1 MTTSEAILPEEG
13 QIVTVRDRRWV
24 VTDVVGSALA
34 AESRELAQHLVALS
48 SVEDDGLG
56 EELRAVWEL
65 EPGARVL
72 SRSTLP
78 EPTGLD
84 DPEHLDA
91 LLNAVRWAAVSTAD
105 HKNVQSPFRSGIE
118 IDDYQLDP
126 VMRAIDMPRANL
138 LIADDVGLGK
148 TIEAGLIMLELL
160 VRHRANR
167 MLVVCP
173 AGLQI
178 KWQEEMRDK
187 FGLDFRIVDS
197 ELMRTL
203 RRSRGIHANPWFH
216 FPRLITSIDYLKRD
230 RPRQLFRE
238 TLPPQG
244 ESAYPRRYDLLVL
257 DEAQNC
263 APSGRG
269 KYAIDS
275 QRTET
280 IRELAPHFEHKL
292 FLSATP
298 HNGYS
303 ESFSALLELLDDQRF
318 ARGTMPDEAQLRR
331 VMIRRLKDDITD
343 EHGNPRFPRREL
355 TPLEVEYTAEERA
368 VHELLTQYGDLRL
381 QACESNR
388 ERFASAF
395 VLKTLKKRLFSSPAA
410 FARTLETHRKTLSK
424 CAVSSEHALV
434 AQLQQADEDFAFDD
448 EYEAAVE
455 DALAIAGGV
464 LGESSSSERQL
475 VERMQQWA
483 SSAAASGDSKVNLL
497 IEWLRSQVLTDG
509 SWNRERVLIFTE
521 YRDTQKWLVEKLAV
535 AGLAAPGRLEV
546 IFGGMTSDER
556 ERIKA
561 HFQHDPDETDVRILV
576 ATDCASEGV
585 DLQRHCS
592 KLVHMEIPWN
602 PNRLEQRNGR
612 IDRRGQKRTPE
623 IYHFVSSGYLERMKS
638 NNHTPASGLD
648 GDLEFLARAAAKVET
663 IRQDLGKVGTVIAD
677 QVEQAM
683 LGQRSTLDTSK
694 AEEDASRARKQLKF
708 ERDVKERV
716 KGLRAGLAETRT
728 QLALTPEGIKGT
740 VETALELAGHPELIE
755 TDLPDATNGA
765 AFKIPD
771 LPGSWSRCAE
781 GLEDPVSLRRRPIT
795 FDHEVAEGRTDV
807 VLAHLNHRLVQMSLR
822 LLRAEIWQTD
832 QKKKLHRITVRSVP
846 RGRVNQPV
854 LVAHGRLMV
863 VGSTH
868 QRLHEELITS
878 GGHILDGRW
887 ERLSQSALDDLLT
900 NSVAPAVPVEDVQG
914 LLAAVQKVRDR
925 LMTALEARMR
935 ERAESIQRELEK
947 RLERDVG
954 DITSIMDEL
963 VTTIQSGLQDRD
975 AEQLFLEGLEPDE
988 QQQLERNRSALE
1000 RRLAEI
1006 PSELDEEVDSIRAR
1020 YADPTP
1026 RMFPLAVTILVPG
1039 VTGNA

>member
-1 MTTSEAILPEEG
+1 MTDHALLPEEG
-13 QIVTVRDRRWV
+13 QIVSVRDRRWV
-24 VTDVVGSALA
+24 VTDIVGSAL
-34 AESRELAQHLVALS
+34 ETSGQDEAQHLIELA

-84 DPEHLDA
+84 APKHFDA
-91 LLNAVRWAAVSTAD
+91 LLNAVRWAAVSNAD

-118 IDDYQLDP
+118 IDDFQLDP

-173 AGLQI
+173 AGLQL

-187 FGLDFRIVDS
+187 FGLEFRIVDS
-197 ELMRTL
+197 GLMKTL
-203 RRSRGIHANPWFH
+203 RRTRGIHANPWTH

-238 TLPPQG
+238 TLPPHG
-244 ESAYPRRYDLLVL
+244 ESSYPRRYDLLVL
-257 DEAQNC
+257 DEVQNC

-275 QRTET
+275 QRTEA
-280 IRELAPHFEHKL
+280 IRELSPHFEHKL

-318 ARGTMPDEAQLRR
+318 ARGTMPDEGQLRK

-343 EHGNPRFPRREL
+343 EEGNPRFPRREL
-355 TPLEVEYTAEERA
+355 TPLEVEYTPQERE
-368 VHELLTQYGDLRL
+368 VHDLLTRYGEIRL
-381 QACESNR
+381 GACESNR
-388 ERFASAF
+388 DRFATTF

-410 FARTLETHRKTLSK
+410 FSRTLETHRKTLSK
-424 CAVSSEHALV
+424 QATTSERGLIAR
-434 AQLQQADEDFAFDD
+434 LQRTEEDFAYDD
-448 EYEAAVE
+448 EFEMAVE
-455 DALAIAGGV
+455 DAVSLATGVIGG
-464 LGESSSSERQL
+464 SEAP
-475 VERMQQWA
+475 ERKLIKEMQAWA
-483 SSAAASGDSKVNLL
+483 STAMATGDSKVELL
-497 IEWLRSQVLTDG
+497 IDWLQGQVMTDG

-521 YRDTQKWLVEKLAV
+521 YRDTQKWLIEKLAV
-535 AGLAAPGRLEV
+535 AGLAEPGRVEI
-546 IFGGMTSDER
+546 IFGGMDTEER

-612 IDRRGQKRTPE
+612 IDRRGQRRTPE
-623 IYHFVSSGYLERMKS
+623 IYHFVSSGYRERLAGAG
-638 NNHTPASGLD
+638 HGTTAGLD
-648 GDLEFLARAAAKVET
+648 ADLEFLARAAEKVET
-663 IRQDLGKVGTVIAD
+663 IRQDIGKVGTVIAD

-683 LGQRSTLDTSK
+683 LGQRSSLDTAK
-694 AEEDASRARKQLKF
+694 AEADASQARKQLKF
-708 ERDVKERV
+708 ERDVRERIQR
-716 KGLRAGLAETRT
+716 LRSGLAETRT
-728 QLALTPEGIKGT
+728 QLALTPGAVKGA
-740 VETALELAGHPELIE
+740 VESALKLAGHPSLMG
-755 TDLPDATNGA
+755 TSLPDAPTGS
-765 AFKIPD
+765 AFKIPE
-771 LPGSWSRCAE
+771 LPGSWSRCSE

-795 FDHEVAEGRTDV
+795 FDHGVAEGRTDV

-822 LLRAEIWQTD
+822 LLRAELWQTD
-832 QKKKLHRITVRSVP
+832 TNKKLHRITARCASP
-846 RGRVNQPV
+846 KLIDQPV
-854 LVAHGRLMV
+854 LIAHGRLMV
-863 VGSTH
+863 IGSTH
-868 QRLHEELITS
+868 QRLHEEMITS
-878 GGHILDGRW
+878 GGCIVDGRW
-887 ERLSQSALDDLLT
+887 ERLNQTMLEELLSSSFDD
-900 NSVAPAVPVEDVQG
+900 PAAGEDAQG
-914 LLAAVQKVRDR
+914 LLTLFESVRDR
-925 LMTALEARMR
+925 LMSALEARMR
-935 ERAESIQRELEK
+935 ERTTSIQRDLEK
-947 RLERDVG
+947 RLDRDIH
-954 DITSIMDEL
+954 DITSIMEEL
-963 VTTIQSGLQDRD
+963 TTTIESGLSSRD
-975 AEQLFLEGLEPDE
+975 GGQLFLEGLEPDE

-1000 RRLAEI
+1000 RRLAAIPAELRAEI
-1006 PSELDEEVDSIRAR
+1006 GSIRAR

-1039 VTGNA
+1039 EAADA

>member
-1 MTTSEAILPEEG
+1 MTSTLPEEG

-24 VTDVVGSALA
+24 VTDVVGSAVDA
-34 AESRELAQHLVALS
+34 NKGDQPQHLVALA

-56 EELRAVWEL
+56 EELRAVWQL

-84 DPEHLDA
+84 EPEHLDA
-91 LLNAVRWAAVSTAD
+91 LLNAVRWASVSTAD

-126 VMRAIDMPRANL
+126 VVRAIDMPRANL

-160 VRHRANR
+160 ERHRANR

-178 KWQEEMRDK
+178 KWKEEMRDR
-187 FGLDFRIVDS
+187 FGLEFRIVDS
-197 ELMRTL
+197 QLMRTL
-203 RRSRGIHANPWFH
+203 RRTRGIHANPWTH

-238 TLPPQG
+238 TLPPRG

-275 QRTET
+275 QRTEV

-318 ARGTMPDEAQLRR
+318 ARGTTPDEKQLRR

-343 EHGNPRFPRREL
+343 ESGSPRFPKRQL
-355 TPLEVEYTAEERA
+355 NALEVDYTEEERA
-368 VHELLTQYGDLRL
+368 AHDLLTRYGKLRL
-381 QACESNR
+381 AACESDR
-388 ERFASAF
+388 EQFACTF

-410 FARTLETHRKTLSK
+410 FAKTLETHIRTLAKGS
-424 CAVSSEHALV
+424 APSERSLI
-434 AQLQQADEDFAFDD
+434 AQLQQAEEDFAYDD
-448 EYEAAVE
+448 EFDAAND
-455 DALAIAGGV
+455 DALSTAGSA
-464 LGESSSSERQL
+464 LRDISSDEKEL
-475 VERMQQWA
+475 IKRMQRWA
-483 SSAAASGDSKVNLL
+483 ASATASGDSKVQLL
-497 IEWLRSQVLTDG
+497 IDWLRSQVLTNG
-509 SWNRERVLIFTE
+509 KWNRERVLIFTE
-521 YRDTQKWLVEKLAV
+521 YRDTQNWLVEKLAA
-535 AGLAAPGRLEV
+535 AGLADSGRLKL
-546 IFGGMTSDER
+546 IYGGMNGDER

-585 DLQRHCS
+585 DLQRHCA

-623 IYHFVSSGYLERMKS
+623 IYHFVSSGYADRMRTGTKAAASSLE
-638 NNHTPASGLD
+638 
-648 GDLEFLARAAAKVET
+648 GDLEFLARAAEKVET

-683 LGQRSTLDTSK
+683 LGKRSALDTSE
-694 AEEDASRARKQLKF
+694 AEEGASRARRQLKF
-708 ERDVKERV
+708 ERDVKERIER
-716 KGLRAGLAETRT
+716 LRAGLAETRSS
-728 QLALTPEGIKGT
+728 LALTPQAIEQA
-740 VETALELAGHPELIE
+740 VQTALALGR
-755 TDLPDATNGA
+755 LPDLVEATLPGA
-765 AFKIPD
+765 PEGSVFKIPE
-771 LPGSWSRCAE
+771 LPGSWSRCSE
-781 GLEDPVSLRRRPIT
+781 GLKDPVSHRRRPIT

-832 QKKKLHRITVRSVP
+832 QKKRLHRITTRSISP
-846 RGRVNQPV
+846 DLAQQPV
-854 LVAHGRLMV
+854 FIAHGRLMV
-863 VGSTH
+863 IGSTH
-868 QRLHEELITS
+868 QRLHEELITA
-878 GGHILDGRW
+878 GGHIVNGRW
-887 ERLSQSALDDLLT
+887 ERLPQGAMDELLSASVGMRRTNDSEKDLL
-900 NSVAPAVPVEDVQG
+900 VQVDG
-914 LLAAVQKVRDR
+914 VRER

-935 ERAESIQRELEK
+935 ERAGSIQRDLDK
-947 RLERDVG
+947 RLDRDLG
-954 DITSIMDEL
+954 DIRSIMEEL
-963 VTTIQSGLQDRD
+963 AASIASGLELP
-975 AEQLFLEGLEPDE
+975 ANEQLFLEGLEPE
-988 QQQLERNRSALE
+988 EEQQLERNRSALQ
-1000 RRLAEI
+1000 RRLQEI
-1006 PSELDEEVDSIRAR
+1006 PVELEQELGSIRAR
-1020 YADPTP
+1020 FADPTP
-1026 RMFPLAVTILVPG
+1026 QMFPLAITILVPEE
-1039 VTGNA
+1039 VEHA